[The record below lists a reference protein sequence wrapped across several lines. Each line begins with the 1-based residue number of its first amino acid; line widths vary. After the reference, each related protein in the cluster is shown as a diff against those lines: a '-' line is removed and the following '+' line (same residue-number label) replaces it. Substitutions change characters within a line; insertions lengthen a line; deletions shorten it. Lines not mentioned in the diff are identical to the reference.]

1 MDWRLGDQSSIPGT
15 GKRLFPLTSVS
26 GPALGLTQPLVQ
38 WVPRALFLGV
48 KRGQGM
54 TLATHPHLVPRL
66 WTQYTL
72 YFLSSPLVP
81 PQVCCGTAL
90 PFFLYMSPIAKSGG
104 DRDAYRMLVENT
116 PVKLAMKP
124 FGMLG
129 IRRQWNWVR
138 IMYNGGLCDRVF
150 NLQVLLPVN

>member
-1 MDWRLGDQSSIPGT
+1 ML
-15 GKRLFPLTSVS
+15 
-26 GPALGLTQPLVQ
+26 
-38 WVPRALFLGV
+38 
-48 KRGQGM
+48 
-54 TLATHPHLVPRL
+54 
-66 WTQYTL
+66 
-72 YFLSSPLVP
+72 
-81 PQVCCGTAL
+81 
-90 PFFLYMSPIAKSGG
+90 PIAKSGG
-104 DRDAYRMLVENT
+104 EKECLHAYRMLVENT